1 MEEFKEGRIPLRSFS
16 TSKRIRNDGSIVERA
31 MREKKLLVTERIEI
45 KKALA
50 DSTFPRNDF
59 HCALATMTYAL
70 VGCTASILHDSYF
83 RPYLNKA
90 ESGPVPARCNARQ
103 RIAAAIGRRLIP
115 LCPRYFRWCL
125 RFNKRFRVYARKIA
139 RGGNFERIAKLRKNR
154 WIVSSFISKGIYICL
169 PPPLI
174 PSMSMVNRS

>member
-16 TSKRIRNDGSIVERA
+16 TSKRIRNDGSSVERA

-70 VGCTASILHDSYF
+70 VGRTASILHDSYF

-115 LCPRYFRWCL
+115 LCPRYFRLVYDLIRDFVFTREKSREGEISNESRNCV
-125 RFNKRFRVYARKIA
+125 RIGESYRVLFP
-139 RGGNFERIAKLRKNR
+139 RGYTYVCRHR
-154 WIVSSFISKGIYICL
+154 WSRQC
-169 PPPLI
+169 
-174 PSMSMVNRS
+174 RW